1 MAQPT
6 TLVMPIEKAVYL
18 FTRDT
23 VPRLGGDKQKFWQT
37 VMGFES
43 PTAIH
48 AAVLGSV
55 AVADLSFQRQD
66 QYGDRYQAVTRIRG
80 ETGLMWWV
88 RTGWIVRPGE
98 TVARFVTAI
107 PERRGEN

>member
-6 TLVMPIEKAVYL
+6 TLVMAIEKAVYL

-23 VPRLGGDKQKFWQT
+23 VPGQGGDKQKFWQT

-48 AAVLGSV
+48 AAVLGAV
-55 AVADLSFQRQD
+55 TVADLFFQRQD
-66 QYGDRYQAVTRIRG
+66 SMAIAIRLSAAS
-80 ETGLMWWV
+80 EEKLV
-88 RTGWIVRPGE
+88 
-98 TVARFVTAI
+98 
-107 PERRGEN
+107 